1 MTVETFQLTGPTL
14 ILIMSMWLP
23 VAFLYLG
30 HGDAKGTGAITAFV
44 GVCVVISAFLHSL
57 FGAGATGGLLFAHG
71 LLYCTV
77 AYALLA
83 GLEDLKAVGNVSFV
97 AAIISLI
104 YVFVFRGPEGQF
116 TYFSLC
122 SAGYVVLTL
131 EVFLVCYGKLS
142 AKLLAYSLIIWAFVG
157 LMIPAFAV
165 LGLWPM
171 PF

>member
-1 MTVETFQLTGPTL
+1 MVFQLTAPTL

-30 HGDAKGTGAITAFV
+30 HGDPKGTGAVTAFV
-44 GVCVVISAFLHSL
+44 GASVLVSAFLHAL
-57 FGAGATGGLLFAHG
+57 FGAGAVGALLFAHG

-83 GLEDLKAVGNVSFV
+83 GLEDLKAVGNVSLV
-97 AAIISLI
+97 ACIISFMFI
-104 YVFVFRGPEGQF
+104 FFFKNAGAD
-116 TYFSLC
+116 YFALC
-122 SAGYVVLTL
+122 ALGYVVLTA
-131 EVFLVCYGKLS
+131 EVFLVTYGKLS

-157 LMIPAFAV
+157 LMIPAFADPAFA
-165 LGLWPM
+165 GLLWKM